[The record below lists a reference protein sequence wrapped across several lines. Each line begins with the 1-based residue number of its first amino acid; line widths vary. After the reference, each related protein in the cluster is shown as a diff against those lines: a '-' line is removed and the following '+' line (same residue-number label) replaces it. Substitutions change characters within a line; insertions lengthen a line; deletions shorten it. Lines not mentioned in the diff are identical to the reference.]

1 MATSS
6 RRGRLSLSWVLNHE
20 TFMKPK
26 TGGEG
31 KHFSK
36 VNHISTVLK
45 VPGSRE
51 GPGSCALSVVL
62 KRPWARF
69 LRARETSPVSPSH
82 LIQPGVSR
90 CFSLSAPRP
99 LSNPYI
105 PTGPK

>member
-6 RRGRLSLSWVLNHE
+6 RRGRLSWVLNRE

-36 VNHISTVLK
+36 VNHIYTVLK

-51 GPGSCALSVVL
+51 GPGSRALSVVL

-69 LRARETSPVSPSH
+69 LRARETRPVSPSR

>member
-6 RRGRLSLSWVLNHE
+6 RRGRLSWVLNHE

-36 VNHISTVLK
+36 VK

-51 GPGSCALSVVL
+51 GPGSRALSVVL

-69 LRARETSPVSPSH
+69 LGARETRPVSPSS